1 LATASRRRP
10 LTDSP
15 FDTLERT
22 FTLLTTGP
30 RPLSIDGSALEG
42 LPDRQVPLDELK
54 SRLLHPST
62 PFAVRDAAIGEL
74 VSRAQQEGGRW
85 SVGLAGVLL
94 PGLRR
99 ITWSLVRTCP
109 GKAADIESETLAAF
123 LAAVAKAETGRP
135 RLAARLCWLARAG
148 AERVCRSELAER
160 AGPGTDPVSAAPP
173 RPWGHP
179 DLVLARA
186 VRKGVIG
193 AEDAE
198 LIGSTRLGVTPL
210 ATAAERLGL
219 GYWAC
224 HKRRRRAE
232 TALVAWVTSDDY
244 SPFDIVQRGDQSP
257 CSSGGGRPRHRR
269 PQDRQPGKRRSNPT
283 RR

>member
-1 LATASRRRP
+1 LATPRRRRP

-22 FTLLTTGP
+22 FALLTTGP
-30 RPLSIDGSALEG
+30 RPLSLDGTPLDG
-42 LPDRQVPLDELK
+42 LPDRPVPLDELK

-62 PFAVRDAAIGEL
+62 PYAVRDAVIGEL
-74 VSRAQQEGGRW
+74 VARAQREGGRW

-99 ITWSLVRTCP
+99 AAWPLVQACP
-109 GKAADIESETLAAF
+109 SKAADIESETLTAF
-123 LAAVAKAETGRP
+123 LTALARCDPARA

-148 AERVCRSELAER
+148 AQRVCRSELAER
-160 AGPGTDPVSAAPP
+160 ARPGTDPVSAAPP

-186 VRKGVIG
+186 VRTGVIC

-198 LIGSTRLGVTPL
+198 LIGTTRLSDTPL
-210 ATAAERLGL
+210 AEAAERLGL
-219 GYWAC
+219 AYWAC

-232 TALVAWVTSDDY
+232 SSLVAWVTSDDY
-244 SPFDIVQRGDQSP
+244 SPFEIVQEGTATP

-269 PQDRQPGKRRSNPT
+269 PLDRQPGKRRSNPN